1 MWSTQMAIM
10 LRCLMMTVAAV
21 AYAAAVELKPAP
33 ASGLS
38 QKNSPVIY
46 WRLSDSWDAAF
57 APSRLSQ
64 EFASFYLKRSADTV
78 ERNSRDDY

>member
-10 LRCLMMTVAAV
+10 LRCLMMTVTAV
-21 AYAAAVELKPAP
+21 AYAAAVEQKSVP
-33 ASGLS
+33 ASDLS
-38 QKNSPVIY
+38 QKGKGVDY
-46 WRLSDSWDAAF
+46 WKLSDSWDAAF

-64 EFASFYLKRSADTV
+64 ESASFYLKRNADTV